1 MLKVIIT
8 KIFIIITK
16 RVTKNIEEII
26 VQKCKVFD
34 NSYSSPDKE
43 IMALSQEIECLKKS
57 LDSYRSDL
65 KTVKDTSHN
74 ILGSIA
80 YVASEYDDFHDKMSQ
95 TVRSSSIDHIAAKQE
110 MTEIPLARLK

>member
-16 RVTKNIEEII
+16 RVTKNIDEII

-80 YVASEYDDFHDKMSQ
+80 YVQGRIKAGADG
-95 TVRSSSIDHIAAKQE
+95 AAAPAHNQK
-110 MTEIPLARLK
+110 TGPPLF